1 MILLLLVFITFI
13 AGSSSWQQQ
22 TITRQPH
29 RREVIGSILSLPFL
43 APSTADADDFAT
55 AAGRR
60 GCQTVSDPSRTA
72 VTCTGDVL
80 LALPDSTRLSA
91 ISATE
96 NGVSTSAVKNPS
108 RFASPW
114 NYSTE
119 TDQASKAFSSLQ
131 AALLKVEP
139 LATIDTVETNFR
151 NSGYY
156 YLHATVTSPGT
167 GTDDIEFIIRPED
180 RLALFRSASRT
191 SVFVYPLTQPVT
203 DGLRN
208 KKRMEK
214 IRDELGWQD
223 LSY

>member
-1 MILLLLVFITFI
+1 MMKLLVFLTSMTG
-13 AGSSSWQQQ
+13 AMSWQQN
-22 TITRQPH
+22 TRQFH
-29 RREVIGSILSLPFL
+29 RREVIGSIISLPFVVPL
-43 APSTADADDFAT
+43 MAEAEDFPT
-55 AAGRR
+55 SAGRK
-60 GCQTVSDPSRTA
+60 GCKTVSDPSRTA

-80 LALPDSTRLSA
+80 LAIPENTRLSG

-108 RFASPW
+108 RFVSPW

-139 LATIDTVETNFR
+139 LAAIDTVDTNFR
-151 NSGYY
+151 SSGYY
-156 YLHATVTSPGT
+156 YLHATVSTPAT
-167 GTDDIEFIIRPED
+167 GTDDIEFIIRPDD

>member
-1 MILLLLVFITFI
+1 MMKLLILLTSMT
-13 AGSSSWQQQ
+13 GSLSWQ
-22 TITRQPH
+22 THSRPFH
-29 RREVIGSILSLPFL
+29 RREAILSILSFPLIASSAAHAEEFPT
-43 APSTADADDFAT
+43 S
-55 AAGRR
+55 AGRK
-60 GCQTVSDPSRTA
+60 GCKTVSDPSRTA

-80 LALPDSTRLSA
+80 LAIPDNTRLSG

-139 LATIDTVETNFR
+139 AVEIDTIDMNFR
-151 NSGYY
+151 SSGYY
-156 YLHATVTSPGT
+156 YLHATVSTPAT

>member
-1 MILLLLVFITFI
+1 M
-13 AGSSSWQQQ
+13 GN
-22 TITRQPH
+22 
-29 RREVIGSILSLPFL
+29 ILSLPFIV
-43 APSTADADDFAT
+43 PSKAHGEDFPT
-55 AAGRR
+55 SAGRK
-60 GCQTVSDPSRTA
+60 GCKTVSDPSRTA

-80 LALPDSTRLSA
+80 LAIPNNTRLSG

-108 RFASPW
+108 RFAAPW

-139 LATIDTVETNFR
+139 TVEIDTVDTNFR
-151 NSGYY
+151 SSGYY
-156 YLHATVTSPGT
+156 YLHATLSSPAT

-208 KKRMEK
+208 RKRMEK